1 MFCSTFNLPFGVLVM
16 RNSFM
21 MVPNELEEAA
31 YCDGATR
38 YSRPCAGSCPSVLP
52 GVATTMLYAF
62 LFDEMAAL
70 LDHSGS
76 SVLVVSSSKP
86 TDPSS
91 VALTTP

>member
-31 YCDGATR
+31 YCDGATVFKTLR
-38 YSRPCAGSCPSVLP
+38 GVLPVVLP

-76 SVLVVSSSKP
+76 SVLVVSSKP